1 MTSARRFKAGIVS
14 MAAFAFVIS
23 AASVWSQDFF
33 KGKAIQIIVGYP
45 TGGGVDAEGRMLGKY
60 LERHLPGNPVVTVRN
75 MPGAAGLVAANWFEQ
90 FAKPDGLHLY
100 YGSSTNI
107 VEQAFG
113 REEVKYNLLHWDLI
127 GAILRGTPVA
137 LMRPDKIDRLKS
149 GKPLAVGSRSGED
162 TWNAMFLWG
171 AEYLKWNVRWV
182 LGYGGGG
189 EMRLAFQ
196 RGETDI
202 YATSNLVALKELMAD
217 GFQPFVQKGRLL
229 ADGSSKKRSEFPKVP
244 LFDELLGAQKPTGV
258 SWQAYITIAGSD
270 DSGRPLQTAKK
281 TPLEIVKLYRD
292 TMARIEKDKEFSAD
306 LAKVA
311 GDDAEM
317 LSPEESEPV
326 LRRLLNLSPGAKEF
340 ASNMMK
346 KYLNR

>member
-1 MTSARRFKAGIVS
+1 MRSKIMIFCLAMIAIVI
-14 MAAFAFVIS
+14 A
-23 AASVWSQDFF
+23 AASAWSQDFF
-33 KGKAIQIIVGYP
+33 KGKAIQIIMGYP
-45 TGGGVDAEGRMLGKY
+45 TGGGVDAEARLLAKY
-60 LERHLPGNPVVTVRN
+60 FERYLPGNPAVTVRN

-90 FAKPDGLHLY
+90 FAKPDGLYLH

-107 VEQAFG
+107 VEQAFA
-113 REEVKYNLLHWDLI
+113 RAEVKYNLLNWDLV

-137 LMRPDKIDRLKS
+137 VMRPDKIDRLKS
-149 GKPLAVGSRSGED
+149 GKPLAIGSRSGED

-202 YATSNLVALKELMAD
+202 YATSNLVSLKELISE

-229 ADGSSKKRSEFPKVP
+229 ADGSSKKRVEFPKVP

-258 SWQAYITIAGSD
+258 SWQAYITVAGAD
-270 DSGRPLQTAKK
+270 DSGRPLHTAKK
-281 TPLEIVKLYRD
+281 TPPEIAKVYRD
-292 TMARIEKDKEFSAD
+292 TMARIEKDKEFSAE

-311 GDDAEM
+311 GDDAEV
-317 LSPEESEPV
+317 LSSAESEPV
-326 LRRLLNLSPGAKEF
+326 LRRLLTLSPGAKEF
-340 ASNMMK
+340 ASKMMK

>member
-1 MTSARRFKAGIVS
+1 MMRSKLMILCLA
-14 MAAFAFVIS
+14 VITVVIA
-23 AASVWSQDFF
+23 AASAWSQDFF
-33 KGKAIQIIVGYP
+33 KGKTIQIIVGYP
-45 TGGGVDAEGRMLGKY
+45 TGGGVDAEARLLAKY
-60 LERHLPGNPVVTVRN
+60 LERYLPGNPAVTVRN
-75 MPGAAGLVAANWFEQ
+75 MPGAAGLIAANWFEQ
-90 FAKPDGLHLY
+90 FAKPDGLYLH

-107 VEQAFG
+107 VEQAFA
-113 REEVKYNLLHWDLI
+113 REEVKYNLLNWDLI

-149 GKPLAVGSRSGED
+149 GKPLTIGSRSGED

-202 YATSNLVALKELMAD
+202 YATSNLIALKELMAD

-229 ADGSSKKRSEFPKVP
+229 ADGSSKKRAEFPKVP
-244 LFDELLGAQKPTGV
+244 LFDELLGAQKPAGV
-258 SWQAYITIAGSD
+258 SWQAYITVAGAD

-281 TPLEIVKLYRD
+281 TPPEIVKVYRD
-292 TMARIEKDKEFSAD
+292 TMARIEKDKEFSAE

-317 LSPEESEPV
+317 LSSAESEPV
-326 LRRLLNLSPGAKEF
+326 LRRLLNLPPGAKEF

>member
-1 MTSARRFKAGIVS
+1 MRLKVMILSVVAIVI
-14 MAAFAFVIS
+14 VIS
-23 AASVWSQDFF
+23 AASARGQDFF
-33 KGKAIQIIVGYP
+33 KGKTIQIILGYP
-45 TGGGVDAEGRMLGKY
+45 TGGGVDAEGRLLGKY
-60 LERHLPGNPVVTVRN
+60 LERHLPGNPAVTVRN

-113 REEVKYNLLHWDLI
+113 REEVKYNLLNWDLV
-127 GAILRGTPVA
+127 GATLRGTPLA
-137 LMRPDKIDRLKS
+137 LMRPDKLDRLKG
-149 GKPLAVGSRSGED
+149 GKPLAVGSRGGED

-182 LGYGGGG
+182 LGYGGGS

-202 YATSNLVALKELMAD
+202 YATSNLVALKELIAE

-244 LFDELLGAQKPTGV
+244 LFEELLGAQKPTGV
-258 SWQAYITIAGSD
+258 SWQAYVTIAGAD
-270 DSGRPLQTAKK
+270 DSGRPLQAAKK
-281 TPLEIVKLYRD
+281 TPPETVKVYRD
-292 TMARIEKDKEFSAD
+292 TMARIEKDKEFAAE

-317 LSPEESEPV
+317 LSHLESEPV
-326 LRRLLNLSPGAKEF
+326 LRRLLILSPGAKEF
-340 ASNMMK
+340 AQNMMK

>member
-1 MTSARRFKAGIVS
+1 MRSKIMIFCLAMIAIVI
-14 MAAFAFVIS
+14 A
-23 AASVWSQDFF
+23 AASAWSQDFF
-33 KGKAIQIIVGYP
+33 KGKAIQIIIGYP
-45 TGGGVDAEGRMLGKY
+45 TGGGVDAEARLLAKY
-60 LERHLPGNPVVTVRN
+60 LERYLPGNPAVTVRN

-90 FAKPDGLHLY
+90 FAKPDGLYLH

-113 REEVKYNLLHWDLI
+113 REEVKYNLLNWDLV

-137 LMRPDKIDRLKS
+137 VMRPDKLDRLKS
-149 GKPLAVGSRSGED
+149 GKPLAIGSRSGED

-202 YATSNLVALKELMAD
+202 YATSNLVSLKELISE

-229 ADGSSKKRSEFPKVP
+229 ADGSSKKRVEFPKVP

-258 SWQAYITIAGSD
+258 SWQAYITVAGAD
-270 DSGRPLQTAKK
+270 DSGRPLHTAKK
-281 TPLEIVKLYRD
+281 TPPEIAKVYRD
-292 TMARIEKDKEFSAD
+292 TMARIEKDKEFSAE

-311 GDDAEM
+311 GDDAEV
-317 LSPEESEPV
+317 LSSAESEPV
-326 LRRLLNLSPGAKEF
+326 LRRLLTLSPGAKEF
-340 ASNMMK
+340 AANMMK

>member
-1 MTSARRFKAGIVS
+1 MRFKLMIFCLAVIAIV
-14 MAAFAFVIS
+14 IPGG
-23 AASVWSQDFF
+23 SVRGQDFF
-33 KGKAIQIIVGYP
+33 KGKAIQILVGYP
-45 TGGGVDAEGRMLGKY
+45 TGGGVDAEGRLLGKY
-60 LERHLPGNPVVTVRN
+60 LERHLPGNPAVTVRN
-75 MPGAAGLVAANWFEQ
+75 MPGAAGLIAANWFEQ

-113 REEVKYNLLHWDLI
+113 REEVKYNLLNWDLV

-182 LGYGGGG
+182 LGYGGGS

-202 YATSNLVALKELMAD
+202 YATSNLVSLKELIAE

-229 ADGSSKKRSEFPKVP
+229 ADGSSKKRVEFPKVP
-244 LFDELLGAQKPTGV
+244 LFDELLGTQKPTGV
-258 SWQAYITIAGSD
+258 SWQAYITIAGAD
-270 DSGRPLQTAKK
+270 DSGRPFHTAKK
-281 TPLEIVKLYRD
+281 TPPEIVKLYRD
-292 TMARIEKDKEFSAD
+292 TMARIEKDKEFSAE

-317 LSPEESEPV
+317 LSSAESEPV
-326 LRRLLNLSPGAKEF
+326 LRRLLVLSPGAKEF

>member
-1 MTSARRFKAGIVS
+1 MQFKLFICCLAATIVILLSATAWG
-14 MAAFAFVIS
+14 
-23 AASVWSQDFF
+23 QDFS
-33 KGKAIQIIVGYP
+33 KGKVIQILLGYP
-45 TGGGVDAEGRMLGKY
+45 TGGGVDAEGRLLAKY
-60 LERHLPGNPVVTVRN
+60 LERYVPGNPAVTVRN
-75 MPGAAGLVAANWFEQ
+75 MPGAAGLIAANWFEQ
-90 FAKPDGLHLY
+90 FAKPDGLTLH

-113 REEVKYNLLHWDLI
+113 REEVKYNLLNWDLVA
-127 GAILRGTPVA
+127 AILRGTPVA
-137 LMRPDKIDRLKS
+137 LMRPDKIDRLKG
-149 GKPLAVGSRSGED
+149 GKPLAIGSRSGED
-162 TWNAMFLWG
+162 TWSAMFLWG

-182 LGYGGGG
+182 LGYGGGS

-202 YATSNLVALKELMAD
+202 YATSNLISLKELIAE

-229 ADGSSKKRSEFPKVP
+229 ADGSSKKRTEFPKVP

-258 SWQAYITIAGSD
+258 SWQAYVTIAGAD
-270 DSGRPLQTAKK
+270 DSGRPLHTAKK
-281 TPLEIVKLYRD
+281 TPPEIVKLYRD
-292 TMARIEKDKEFSAD
+292 TLARIEKDKEFSAE

-317 LSPEESEPV
+317 LSPAESEPV
-326 LRRLLNLSPGAKEF
+326 LRRLLSLPPGAKEF
-340 ASNMMK
+340 AGNMMK

>member
-1 MTSARRFKAGIVS
+1 MRSKIMIFCLAMIAIIIG
-14 MAAFAFVIS
+14 
-23 AASVWSQDFF
+23 AASAWSQDFF
-33 KGKAIQIIVGYP
+33 KGKAIQIIMGYP
-45 TGGGVDAEGRMLGKY
+45 TGGGVDAEARLLAKY
-60 LERHLPGNPVVTVRN
+60 LERYLSGNPAVTVRN

-90 FAKPDGLHLY
+90 FAKPDGLYLH

-113 REEVKYNLLHWDLI
+113 REEVKYNLLNWDLV

-137 LMRPDKIDRLKS
+137 VMRPDKIDRLKS
-149 GKPLAVGSRSGED
+149 GKPLAIGSRSGED

-202 YATSNLVALKELMAD
+202 YATSNLVSLKELISE

-229 ADGSSKKRSEFPKVP
+229 ADGSSKKRVEFPKVP

-258 SWQAYITIAGSD
+258 SWQAYITVAGAD
-270 DSGRPLQTAKK
+270 DSGRPLHTAKK
-281 TPLEIVKLYRD
+281 TPPEIVKVYRD
-292 TMARIEKDKEFSAD
+292 TMARIEKDKEFSAE

-311 GDDAEM
+311 GDDAEV
-317 LSPEESEPV
+317 LSSAESEPV
-326 LRRLLNLSPGAKEF
+326 LRRLLTLSPSAKEF

>member
-1 MTSARRFKAGIVS
+1 MRFKLMIWCLAVTTS
-14 MAAFAFVIS
+14 VTS
-23 AASVWSQDFF
+23 AASALGQDFF
-33 KGKAIQIIVGYP
+33 KGKVIQIVLGYP
-45 TGGGVDAEGRMLGKY
+45 TGGGVDAEGRMLAKY
-60 LERHLPGNPVVTVRN
+60 LERHLPGNPAVTVRN
-75 MPGAAGLVAANWFEQ
+75 MPGAAGLIAANWFEQ
-90 FAKPDGLHLY
+90 FAKPDGLTLH

-113 REEVKYNLLHWDLI
+113 REEVKYNLLNWDLI
-127 GAILRGTPVA
+127 AAILRGTPVA
-137 LMRPDKIDRLKS
+137 LMRPDKMDRLKG
-149 GKPLAVGSRSGED
+149 GKPLAIGSRSGED
-162 TWNAMFLWG
+162 SWSAMFLWG

-202 YATSNLVALKELMAD
+202 YATSNLIALKELMSE
-217 GFQPFVQKGRLL
+217 GFRPFVQKGRVL
-229 ADGSSKKRSEFPKVP
+229 ADGSSKKRSEFPQVP
-244 LFDELLGAQKPTGV
+244 LFDELLGAQKPSGV
-258 SWQAYITIAGSD
+258 SWQAYITIAGAD
-270 DSGRPLQTAKK
+270 DSGRPLHTAKK
-281 TPLEIVKLYRD
+281 TPPEIAKVYRD
-292 TMARIEKDKEFSAD
+292 TMTRIEKDKEFSAE

-317 LSPEESEPV
+317 LSHTESEPV

>member
-1 MTSARRFKAGIVS
+1 MRLSLPLLILAGVVTLS
-14 MAAFAFVIS
+14 SSTGSRA
-23 AASVWSQDFF
+23 QDATF
-33 KGKAIQIIVGYP
+33 KGKAIQILLGYP
-45 TGGGVDAEGRMLGKY
+45 TGGGVDSEGRLLAKY
-60 LERHLPGNPVVTVRN
+60 LEKHLPGNPAVTVRN
-75 MPGAAGLVAANWFEQ
+75 MPGAAGLIAANWFEQ
-90 FAKPDGLHLY
+90 FAKPDGLSLH

-107 VEQAFG
+107 VEQAFA
-113 REEVKYNLLHWDLI
+113 REEVKYNLLNWDLV
-127 GAILRGTPVA
+127 GAISRGTPVA
-137 LMRPDKIDRLKS
+137 LMRPEKMERLKS
-149 GKPLAVGSRSGED
+149 GKPLAIGSRSGED
-162 TWNAMFLWG
+162 TWSAMFLWG

-202 YATSNLVALKELMAD
+202 YATSNLIALKELMAE

-229 ADGSSKKRSEFPKVP
+229 ADGSSKKRVEFPKVP

-258 SWQAYITIAGSD
+258 SWQAYVTIAGAD
-270 DSGRPLQTAKK
+270 DSGRPLHTAKK
-281 TPLEIVKLYRD
+281 TPPEIVKIYRD
-292 TMARIEKDKEFSAD
+292 TMARIDKDKEFSAE

-311 GDDAEM
+311 GDDAEI
-317 LSPEESEPV
+317 LSHSESDPV
-326 LRRLLNLSPGAKEF
+326 LRRLLVLPAGAKEF